1 MIKDLLDALFSR
13 LSSTV
18 RNEPSHFAK
27 QQMITFMLYSFTL
40 VGGLAVN
47 LTGLSGPQKTLP
59 LALNTVFLGV
69 VLLLLAAYRLGRIS
83 MRHTFSSLT
92 VVAQMFTCTEM
103 ILCALSPTEY
113 NLMLIVGNM
122 TLLAAN
128 VMFSLIAYLK
138 NIPLIL
144 GGVSMVTYIACAVI
158 TGDENLKNFAVLYL
172 VMFAAVTVLGNLL
185 VKNIRKLNEE
195 NSELRHDEEEILN
208 VLMMEK
214 EQVMAYVRLS
224 KRRREALETK
234 TLLELLDDKAR
245 GNIIRNVTEA
255 VAFMEMERNSL
266 TSVFP
271 ELSPSE
277 IEICRLVI
285 MGKSLNEVCAALGK
299 SESNVTC
306 QRSNIRKKL
315 GLKPSDN
322 LKRVLQARFNK
333 EKDG

>member
-1 MIKDLLDALFSR
+1 MIKDLIDTLFSR

-18 RNEPSHFAK
+18 RNETSHFAK
-27 QQMITFMLYSFTL
+27 QQMITFLLYSFTI
-40 VGGLAVN
+40 VVGLAVN
-47 LTGLSGPQKTLP
+47 LTGLSGPQKALP
-59 LALNTVFLGV
+59 LALNTVLFCTILS
-69 VLLLLAAYRLGRIS
+69 LLVIHWLGRIS

-92 VVAQMFTCTEM
+92 VVVQLFTCTEM
-103 ILCALSPTEY
+103 IICALSPTEY

-144 GGVSMVTYIACAVI
+144 GGVSMLTYIACAVI
-158 TGDENLKNFAVLYL
+158 TDDENLKNFSVLYL
-172 VMFAAVTVLGNLL
+172 AMFAAVTVLGNLL
-185 VKNIRKLNEE
+185 VNNIRKLNEE
-195 NSELRHDEEEILN
+195 NSELKHDEEEILN
-208 VLMMEK
+208 VLMMGK

-224 KRRREALETK
+224 KRRCEAPETK
-234 TLLELLDDKAR
+234 TLLGLLDDKAR
-245 GNIIRNVTEA
+245 SNIIRNVTEA

-266 TSVFP
+266 NSVFP

-285 MGKSLNEVCAALGK
+285 MGKSLSEVCAVLGK
-299 SESNVTC
+299 SESNITC

-322 LKRVLQARFNK
+322 LKKVLQFRFNK
-333 EKDG
+333 EKNG